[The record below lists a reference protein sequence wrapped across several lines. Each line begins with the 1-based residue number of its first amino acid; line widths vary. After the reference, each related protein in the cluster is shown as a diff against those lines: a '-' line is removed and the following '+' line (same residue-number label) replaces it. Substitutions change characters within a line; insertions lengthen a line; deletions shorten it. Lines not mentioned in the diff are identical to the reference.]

1 MMDYRSMTPEELAAL
16 LQELKQPAF
25 RAKQLFSWLSRGA
38 VLAEMSNLPK
48 VLREQLGDLGYVFR
62 PEIARKQASKEDGTV
77 KALLEGKNIIKEI
90 FVPGRLVNLVV
101 K

>member
-38 VLAEMSNLPK
+38 VLE
-48 VLREQLGDLGYVFR
+48 
-62 PEIARKQASKEDGTV
+62 
-77 KALLEGKNIIKEI
+77 
-90 FVPGRLVNLVV
+90 
-101 K
+101 